1 MPLNEADTCRVYVTP
16 KLKEA
21 GWDNTPHSFTEQKT
35 FTDGRV
41 FASGGTINRGPQKR
55 ADYLL
60 RFTRDFMIA
69 VVEAK
74 PEDAS
79 AGTGLQQVKEYAEI
93 LGLKFAYATNG
104 REILE
109 FDYTTAQER
118 HLSAPGKTFSCPSDG
133 PPIGLNRSAA
143 DLHA

>member
-41 FASGGTINRGPQKR
+41 FASER

-60 RFTRDFMIA
+60 RFTHDFMISRLSRQNRRTRRL
-69 VVEAK
+69 V
-74 PEDAS
+74 P
-79 AGTGLQQVKEYAEI
+79 
-93 LGLKFAYATNG
+93 
-104 REILE
+104 
-109 FDYTTAQER
+109 DYSR
-118 HLSAPGKTFSCPSDG
+118 
-133 PPIGLNRSAA
+133 
-143 DLHA
+143 